1 MTGLRFRQPM
11 NAALVVA
18 VGLGVAS
25 QAYAQSVPVAQPR
38 QVQAR
43 VKPSVAAASS
53 ATATIA
59 APAQAAPTD
68 QAGENAIA
76 RAGTINVSL
85 ESIRA
90 YVAALNP
97 RDRAAVTKDPTLLDQ
112 AVRQMLANQ
121 LLLHEARARKWDQQP
136 NVAAELDRVR
146 ESALAELYLQSVSA
160 PPQDFPSD
168 EDIQK
173 VYDANRDALLMPR
186 QFELA
191 QIFIAAPKGV
201 DGGADDKVKKNV
213 DDIVR
218 KAKAPGADFT
228 AVATDAG
235 TPNGGN
241 LGWLLE
247 SQIVP
252 GIRDRIEGLAK
263 GAVSDPIRLDDG
275 WHIVK
280 LIDTK
285 AAYTRTL
292 PEVRDQLVL
301 QIRKERMQMLERAY
315 LVELLKK
322 NPPAINELALSKIM
336 DDPTRASR

>member
-1 MTGLRFRQPM
+1 
-11 NAALVVA
+11 
-18 VGLGVAS
+18 
-25 QAYAQSVPVAQPR
+25 
-38 QVQAR
+38 
-43 VKPSVAAASS
+43 
-53 ATATIA
+53 
-59 APAQAAPTD
+59 
-68 QAGENAIA
+68 
-76 RAGTINVSL
+76 
-85 ESIRA
+85 
-90 YVAALNP
+90 
-97 RDRAAVTKDPTLLDQ
+97 
-112 AVRQMLANQ
+112 VRQLLANQ
-121 LLLHEARARKWDQQP
+121 LLLQEARAKKWDQQP

-146 ESALAELYLQSVSA
+146 ESALAELYLQSVSV
-160 PPQDFPSD
+160 PPQNFPSD

-173 VYDANRDALLMPR
+173 VYDANREAFLMPR

-191 QIFIAAPKGV
+191 QIFIAAPKSA
-201 DGGADDKVKKNV
+201 DGSADDKVKKNV

-218 KAKAPGADFT
+218 KAKAQGADFT
-228 AVATDAG
+228 AVAADAG

-252 GIRDRIEGLAK
+252 DIRGRIEGLAK

-285 AAYTRTL
+285 ASYTRTL
-292 PEVRDQLVL
+292 PEVREQLVL

-336 DDPTRASR
+336 DNPTRASR